1 LANSRK
7 IKQDRIN
14 KLHLKNGVTIVDP
27 ETTYIEPNVKIG
39 LNTIIYPGV
48 VIEENSTIGKNC
60 VIRGNTR
67 IINSIIGDSCEIESS
82 VIESSTVGNNCH
94 IGPFSHLRPDCKL
107 GNNIKIGN
115 FVEIKNSTIG
125 DNTKAAHLSY
135 VGDADVG
142 KNVNIGC
149 GVVFVNY
156 DGKKKFR
163 SIVKDYAFIGS
174 NSNLVAPVVIEE
186 YGYVAAGSTIT
197 ENVGKGDLSIARARQ
212 VNIPKW
218 VEKKGLKKTND

>member
-1 LANSRK
+1 MKDS
-7 IKQDRIN
+7 
-14 KLHLKNGVTIVDP
+14 NGVTIIDP

-39 LNTIIYPGV
+39 LGTIIYPGV
-48 VIEENSTIGKNC
+48 IIEENSTIGKNC

-67 IINSIIGDSCEIESS
+67 IINSIIGDSCEIESA

-94 IGPFSHLRPDCKL
+94 IGPFAHLRPNCKL
-107 GNNIKIGN
+107 GNNIKTGN

-125 DNTKAAHLSY
+125 DNTKAAHLAY
-135 VGDADVG
+135 VGDADIG

-156 DGKKKFR
+156 DGKNKFR
-163 SIVKDYAFIGS
+163 SIVKDNAFIGS

-197 ENVGKGDLSIARARQ
+197 DNVGKGDLSIARARQ
-212 VNIPKW
+212 VNIPGW
-218 VEKKGLKKTND
+218 VEKKGLRNHKQPKGYCK